1 MNACAGPKTLTAL
14 LALLLAQCPL
24 AGAQVTRCVDAA
36 GKVTYSDSGCGN
48 TGSTS
53 SQLLSREQVDRT
65 RANDQ
70 AAQRALQEQA
80 AGAEDPAASQPVPRA
95 PVQAPAGP
103 VLLDHDPNQRIREQE
118 ERNTAKRSAELEAQA
133 RARRDE
139 EERVRNAPLTV
150 YGCDRS
156 GCQTNKGYAPR
167 TD

>member
-1 MNACAGPKTLTAL
+1 M
-14 LALLLAQCPL
+14 
-24 AGAQVTRCVDAA
+24 DAA

-48 TGSTS
+48 TSATS
-53 SQLLSREQVDRT
+53 SQVLSREQVDRA

-70 AAQRALQEQA
+70 AKQA
-80 AGAEDPAASQPVPRA
+80 ARAEDQAGSRPAVGAPNQVPA
-95 PVQAPAGP
+95 PLQSPAGP

-118 ERNTAKRSAELEAQA
+118 ERNTAKRNAELEAQA

-150 YGCDRS
+150 YGCDRF